1 MSGIFSRGI
10 FGSRSGGGTFTE
22 TPLNSSNNVR
32 LTISGASIVISG
44 STVVNGVPIN
54 KAQFSASMIGE
65 AAGWY
70 YAMINTTGTYAFGTP
85 VVGVDIVANTQ
96 AYTPT
101 PTYNTTKLGYYYN
114 ADFRIIGAF
123 YFDATNILQTISY
136 GNLSNINN
144 NPCIDNLEKYIEVNS
159 IPIGMPFPQWFE
171 GNLSSV
177 VAKYPTRFI
186 KLSKDSAYNAGKLT
200 SQTAHTADETTFYTA
215 TISDAGSPLNGE
227 SVTLINSTE
236 NTTGGVSAQ
245 PSFLGA
251 GETSQTRLANRLQGH
266 RHEIA
271 LNSYGT
277 LPDQISFVN
286 NNTGLLSNSASL
298 GTAITDTFNGT
309 PRLGKTNQPDA
320 VTAVWYMRIK

>member
-1 MSGIFSRGI
+1 MSAFLKTI

-32 LTISGASIVISG
+32 LTISGANIVISG

-114 ADFRIIGAF
+114 TNFRIIGAF

-144 NPCIDNLEKYIEVNS
+144 NPCIDNLEEYIEVNS
-159 IPIGMPFPQWFE
+159 IPIGMPLPQWFE

-186 KLSKDSAYNAGKLT
+186 KLSKDSAYNAGKLA
-200 SQTAHTADETTFYTA
+200 SQTAHTVNETTFYTA

-245 PSFLGA
+245 PTFLGA
-251 GETSQTRLANRLQGH
+251 GETAQTRLVNRSQGH
-266 RHEIA
+266 RHAIA
-271 LNSYGT
+271 LNLGGT
-277 LPDQISFVN
+277 LPDQISFVS

-298 GTAITDTFNGT
+298 GEAISDTSNGT
-309 PRLGKTNQPDA
+309 PRLGKTTQPDA
-320 VTAVWYMRIK
+320 VTAVWHMRIK

>member
-1 MSGIFSRGI
+1 MSAFLKTI

-186 KLSKDSAYNAGKLT
+186 KLSKDSAYNASKLT

-215 TISDAGSPLNGE
+215 TISDAESPLNGE

-236 NTTGGVSAQ
+236 NTTGGVSSK

-251 GETSQTRLANRLQGH
+251 GETAQTRLVNRLQGFKLTQGVNPPDNTNVNVGSDTLVMQFSSSDL
-266 RHEIA
+266 IP
-271 LNSYGT
+271 LSDGT
-277 LPDQISFVN
+277 
-286 NNTGLLSNSASL
+286 
-298 GTAITDTFNGT
+298 NGT

-320 VTAVWYMRIK
+320 VTAVWHMRIK